1 MVISLS
7 RRAKPRVG
15 FSVLGPIE
23 WIRVLQYQLPA
34 SPLCCQGVFSL
45 QRVFAIQVLLYA
57 NPSCKTLTLC
67 ASVEIKRTLDEL
79 LHPSGPWRRWGG
91 QVTYESLSLLCNGAG
106 VVGGAAFVESEEFVE
121 RLSLRLQ
128 QDLQIAM
135 KTDPVNNVSV
145 GSVPKVVNAPPHF

>member
-1 MVISLS
+1 MGTFLRIL
-7 RRAKPRVG
+7 
-15 FSVLGPIE
+15 E
-23 WIRVLQYQLPA
+23 YQLPA
-34 SPLCCQGVFSL
+34 SLLYCQIVFSL

-57 NPSCKTLTLC
+57 NPSCKTLC

-79 LHPSGPWRRWGG
+79 LDPSTPWRGWGG

-135 KTDPVNNVSV
+135 KTDTINNVSV
-145 GSVPKVVNAPPHF
+145 GSALKVGNAPPHFQESE